1 MQRWAPRAPMV
12 TRNQAPTIFLL
23 LVSWGH
29 HKLQDAYCS
38 SYNLI
43 YISLQ
48 KGGETGTNWPE
59 AQPCLCLLAAIISKG
74 DRKKSKKIPFVP
86 FLWSPSTP
94 SLFGELFLPVWIP
107 FHWSILMIIAFLCH
121 LAFFSQLIEN
131 WKPKRWHVS
140 TEAPYIYWMSPAT
153 ARSLGETL
161 VPQKK
166 AIHIVQDWLVGDS
179 VSFITN
185 SYTHCALF
193 VRDVDFYF
201 RLLHTTV
208 GI

>member
-1 MQRWAPRAPMV
+1 MSCPLRA
-12 TRNQAPTIFLL
+12 
-23 LVSWGH
+23 
-29 HKLQDAYCS
+29 
-38 SYNLI
+38 
-43 YISLQ
+43 
-48 KGGETGTNWPE
+48 WPE
-59 AQPCLCLLAAIISKG
+59 AQPCLCSLAAIISKG
-74 DRKKSKKIPFVP
+74 HRKKKQKNPICSISLVTFN
-86 FLWSPSTP
+86 

-131 WKPKRWHVS
+131 CIQNDDVS

-185 SYTHCALF
+185 PYTHCALF